1 MMGREMSGLNAAFGT
16 DRVSFTAMSGDAI
29 LAIMGRIAVH
39 AQYEDGYD
47 LKLNATDAKCLVEA
61 LASYCEMASQYEDSE
76 SNALLEWAESFLSGI
91 GETLNVEMI

>member
-1 MMGREMSGLNAAFGT
+1 MSGLDAAFTT

-39 AQYEDGYD
+39 ARYNEGYP
-47 LKLNATDAKCLVEA
+47 LNLNETDAKCLVEA
-61 LASYCEMASQYEDSE
+61 LASYVEEMNRYEGE
-76 SNALLEWAESFLSGI
+76 NALRDWAEQFLSSL